1 MTAKEMNNIEENVKS
16 LYEIMQDEKIEVLD
30 IKSDDMKL
38 YIRRKNP
45 NAHNMQ
51 AKGKV
56 APSLSNA
63 QQISDNVQQQ
73 NVQAQTELGSTIDSP
88 ITGVFYR
95 SPSPSSPMFVKEGD
109 VVDVGKTLCIIEA
122 MKVMNEVKATE
133 KVKIL
138 KILVENGKAI
148 TAGQSLFSV
157 EKM

>member
-45 NAHNMQ
+45 NAQTIQ

-56 APSLSNA
+56 APSLSNT
-63 QQISDNVQQQ
+63 QQVSDNVQQQ
-73 NVQAQTELGSTIDSP
+73 NVQAQTESGSTIDSP

-148 TAGQSLFSV
+148 TTGQSLFSV
-157 EKM
+157 EKL

>member
-1 MTAKEMNNIEENVKS
+1 MCAKENNLEEKVKS
-16 LYEIMQDEKIEVLD
+16 LYEVMQEEKIEVLD
-30 IKSDDMKL
+30 IKSSDMKV

-45 NAHNMQ
+45 NAQNIQ
-51 AKGKV
+51 VKGKV
-56 APSLSNA
+56 APSLVNSS
-63 QQISDNVQQQ
+63 QVQDIVQQTAVQ
-73 NVQAQTELGSTIDSP
+73 NESQEGSTITSP

-138 KILVENGKAI
+138 KILVENGNPI
-148 TAGQSLFSV
+148 TAGQDLFSV
-157 EKM
+157 EKL

>member
-1 MTAKEMNNIEENVKS
+1 MCAKENNMEEKEKS
-16 LYEIMQDEKIEVLD
+16 LYEVMQEEKIEVLV
-30 IKSDDMKL
+30 IKSSDMKV

-45 NAHNMQ
+45 NAQNIQ
-51 AKGKV
+51 VKGKV
-56 APSLSNA
+56 APSLVNSS
-63 QQISDNVQQQ
+63 QVQDIVQQTAVQ
-73 NVQAQTELGSTIDSP
+73 NESQEGSTITSP

-138 KILVENGKAI
+138 KILVENGNPI
-148 TAGQSLFSV
+148 TAWQDLFSV
-157 EKM
+157 EKL

>member
-1 MTAKEMNNIEENVKS
+1 MCAKENNLEEKVKS
-16 LYEIMQDEKIEVLD
+16 LYEVMQEEKIEVLD
-30 IKSDDMKL
+30 IKSDDMKV

-45 NAHNMQ
+45 NVQNIQ
-51 AKGKV
+51 IKGKA
-56 APSLSNA
+56 APSLINNLQVQDA
-63 QQISDNVQQQ
+63 VQQST
-73 NVQAQTELGSTIDSP
+73 VQAESQEGNTITSP

-109 VVDVGKTLCIIEA
+109 VVDSGKTLCIIEA

-138 KILVENGKAI
+138 KILVENGNAI

-157 EKM
+157 EKL